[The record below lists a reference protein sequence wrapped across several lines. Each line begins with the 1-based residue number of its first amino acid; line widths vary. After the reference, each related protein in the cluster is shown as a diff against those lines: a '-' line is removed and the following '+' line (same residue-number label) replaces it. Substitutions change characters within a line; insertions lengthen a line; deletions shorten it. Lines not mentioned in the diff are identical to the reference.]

1 MATEFAQALASVAV
15 GEHQAFA
22 GALEADPRLYR
33 RIYDTYL
40 ADLSA
45 ADPRD
50 PLGWRQSDDI
60 ASWAWSAAFVSWC
73 VLKAGATNG
82 EFGLSIRHA
91 AYIKKAVA
99 DATDGAFRARR
110 IEDYAPDVGDI
121 ICANRGGG
129 RVTYDEIRRRESFIA
144 HGAIV
149 VEIFELD
156 GKRYAVTIGANERDS
171 LRRTDVELTRHGT
184 VRQRR
189 DDPYICVI
197 QTAKADTCF
206 PRAVVR
212 AEVAPRRAPA
222 ADPASAGRA
231 DPTGLPRSLRGHG
244 TFVHDAAATIEA
256 YGSAEK
262 VARTMKRAEMGH
274 AWIRI
279 HGRRSL
285 SPAQKRATEQLLDAF
300 ARHEIAVAGW
310 CWCQGEDAPAEARA
324 AVRELDR
331 YGVRD
336 FVADIEPGINDSIW
350 TVADV
355 AAFCETLKD
364 RMRGAF
370 AISSFGLIDWHQP
383 HLMRAAA
390 PYVDAFAPQ
399 IRWFNFPNRLMAEQF
414 RRPDGGR
421 YGLDS
426 PSDYARLCLDRWR
439 LLTVADPK
447 PLILTGQACW
457 DDAAFAQSEAERK
470 LSEFLAA
477 WRPSDGVVGLNWW
490 RFSGGS
496 VMSADMI
503 DAIAGA
509 RLGSG
514 FQ

>member
-1 MATEFAQALASVAV
+1 MATEYAYALASVAV

-33 RIYDTYL
+33 RIYETYL
-40 ADLSA
+40 PDLSA

-73 VLKAGATNG
+73 ALKAGATIG
-82 EFGLSIRHA
+82 EFDLSIRHA

-99 DATDGAFRARR
+99 DASDGAFRAQR
-110 IEDYAPDVGDI
+110 IEDYAPDIGDI

-129 RVTYDEIRRRESFIA
+129 RVTYDEIGRRESFFA

-149 VEIFELD
+149 VELFELD
-156 GKRYAVTIGANERDS
+156 GKRYAVTIGAYERDS

-197 QTAKADTCF
+197 QTAKADTGF

-212 AEVAPRRAPA
+212 SDAKASRS
-222 ADPASAGRA
+222 SAGAERA
-231 DPTGLPRSLRGHG
+231 GPTELPDSLRGHG
-244 TFVHDAAATIEA
+244 TFVHDAVATIEA
-256 YGSAEK
+256 YGSAER

-285 SPAQKRATEQLLDAF
+285 SPAQKRATEQLLDAC
-300 ARHEIAVAGW
+300 ARHDIAVAGW
-310 CWCQGEDAPAEARA
+310 CWCQGEDAAAEART
-324 AVRELDR
+324 AVKELDR
-331 YGVRD
+331 FGVRD
-336 FVADIEPGINDSIW
+336 FVANIEAGCDDSVW
-350 TVADV
+350 TVTDI
-355 AAFCETLKD
+355 AAFCETLKE
-364 RMRGAF
+364 RLSGSF

-390 PYVDAFAPQ
+390 SYVDAFAPQ
-399 IRWFNFPNRLMAEQF
+399 IRWFSFPNRLMAEQF

-421 YGLDS
+421 YALDS

-439 LLTVADPK
+439 LLTAGDPK
-447 PLILTGQACW
+447 PLILTGQAHW
-457 DDAAFAQSEAERK
+457 NEGAFTQGEAERK
-470 LSEFLAA
+470 LRDFLSA
-477 WRPSDGVVGLNWW
+477 WRPSGEVAGLNWW
-490 RFSGGS
+490 RLSGGA
-496 VMSADMI
+496 VMSDEML
-503 DAIAGA
+503 DAIADA
-509 RLGSG
+509 RLGSA